1 MSISTADFIEDRMA
15 VATDATAAPED
26 LRTLARDMN
35 PRVRQQVVH
44 NPGTP
49 PDALMQLAIDYPSDV
64 LNNPALPVHI
74 ASDPTLLGALP
85 YDAIDPLLQ
94 EEALPAHWI
103 QAIIRRDNYLA
114 RETRLLM
121 ARHPNTPAAALR
133 ELATYVNQFH
143 TQLGRAL
150 AMHPA
155 CPADV
160 LQTLATHADASVRVE
175 VACHE
180 STPLSCLPLLLSDA
194 DAEVRQAVQAHPQ
207 APFDLIAL
215 LRRSGIDPA
224 YTPATESPE
233 PLTTAEQQRLCTMG
247 LYIRE
252 RLAQASSTHPAV
264 LARLIQD
271 TSRSVQCAAARNP
284 NTPLHA
290 LRQLVRTSPFA
301 VHQAVFS
308 NPVARQHF
316 AELMR

>member
-15 VATDATAAPED
+15 VATDATAAPDD

-49 PDALMQLAIDYPSDV
+49 PDSLMQLAIDYPADV

-74 ASDPTLLGALP
+74 ASDPALLGALP

-94 EEALPAHWI
+94 ENALPAHWI
-103 QAIIRRDNYLA
+103 LAIARRDYYLSS
-114 RETRLLM
+114 ETRLLM

-133 ELATYVNQFH
+133 ELAASVNQFQ
-143 TQLGRAL
+143 TELARAL
-150 AMHPA
+150 PMHPA

-175 VACHE
+175 VARHD
-180 STPLSCLPLLLSDA
+180 STPPSCLPLLLSDA
-194 DAEVRQAVQAHPQ
+194 DTHVRRAVQTHPQ
-207 APFDLIAL
+207 APLDLIAL
-215 LRRSGIDPA
+215 LRRSGIDPV

-233 PLTTAEQQRLCTMG
+233 PLTTAEQQRLCTLG
-247 LYIRE
+247 PSIRE
-252 RLAQASSTHPAV
+252 RLAQAPSAHPEVLTQLTHDES
-264 LARLIQD
+264 RL
-271 TSRSVQCAAARNP
+271 VQCAAARNP
-284 NTPLHA
+284 NTPLPA
-290 LRQLVRTSPFA
+290 LRQLVKTSRLA
-301 VHQAVFS
+301 IQQAVFS